1 MTDDEYLPGPVDR
14 ARVELVE
21 DHELRFWTR
30 EFGCS
35 ATHLLDA
42 MESVGVDADAVAR
55 YLAMREHNSPAGE
68 RGD

>member
-1 MTDDEYLPGPVDR
+1 MTNDDHLPGPVDR

-42 MESVGVDADAVAR
+42 MESVGVDAAAVGR
-55 YLAMREHNSPAGE
+55 YLAMREHNGAPGE
-68 RGD
+68 SGV